1 MTRFGFGFI
10 FALCAI
16 AAVGW
21 SYFQFGF
28 APVAAHAAPMPF
40 EKRFAKMALAARIDK
55 DAPKQAPISPT
66 EDNLVAG
73 AKLYRDHCAVCH
85 GTTTGQ
91 KTVLQVGMFPAPPML
106 LQGMGV
112 TDDPPGESYWKV
124 KNGIR
129 MTGMPAFSPG
139 LTETE
144 LWQVSLLV
152 ANADKLPAEAKQYVG
167 SLPVESAR

>member
-1 MTRFGFGFI
+1 
-10 FALCAI
+10 
-16 AAVGW
+16 
-21 SYFQFGF
+21 
-28 APVAAHAAPMPF
+28 
-40 EKRFAKMALAARIDK
+40 
-55 DAPKQAPISPT
+55 
-66 EDNLVAG
+66 
-73 AKLYRDHCAVCH
+73 
-85 GTTTGQ
+85 
-91 KTVLQVGMFPAPPML
+91 ML